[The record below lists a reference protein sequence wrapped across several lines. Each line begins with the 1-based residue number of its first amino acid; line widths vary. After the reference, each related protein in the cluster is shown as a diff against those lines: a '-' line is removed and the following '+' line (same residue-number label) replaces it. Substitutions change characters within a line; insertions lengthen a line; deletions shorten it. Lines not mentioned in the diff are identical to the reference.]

1 LFTPLRV
8 PKEPCVDISM
18 DFILG
23 LPRSKQGRDLIF
35 VVVDRFSNMAHF
47 KGPLEYQEDI
57 PEFNRERERERK
69 ERKRESVVL
78 SELHLLRPPLDCSH
92 F

>member
-1 LFTPLRV
+1 MFTPLRV
-8 PKEPCVDISM
+8 PKEPCVDILM

-47 KGPLEYQEDI
+47 KGQLEYQEDI
-57 PEFNRERERERK
+57 PEFNTERERK

>member
-1 LFTPLRV
+1 VFLGWSTSSPLST
-8 PKEPCVDISM
+8 KGFDLE
-18 DFILG
+18 
-23 LPRSKQGRDLIF
+23 SKS
-35 VVVDRFSNMAHF
+35 VSNNVRPATL
-47 KGPLEYQEDI
+47 KVALTSYSPEIPLEHPNI

>member
-1 LFTPLRV
+1 MEGRLSHQLSFKTCFVSVDLVPSTPRG
-8 PKEPCVDISM
+8 ERQ
-18 DFILG
+18 G
-23 LPRSKQGRDLIF
+23 L
-35 VVVDRFSNMAHF
+35 
-47 KGPLEYQEDI
+47 E
-57 PEFNRERERERK
+57 RERERE